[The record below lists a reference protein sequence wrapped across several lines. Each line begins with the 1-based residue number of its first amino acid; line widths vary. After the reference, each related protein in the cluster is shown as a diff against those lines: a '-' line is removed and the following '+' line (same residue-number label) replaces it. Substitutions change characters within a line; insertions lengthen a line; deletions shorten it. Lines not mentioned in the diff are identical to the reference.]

1 MGKRLDQSKAPYLD
15 AVLDYIKKGRT
26 AFHMPGHARG
36 RVAPPE
42 LLEFFGE
49 NVFLADLTEVEG
61 LDYLHKPEG
70 VIKEAQEIAADAFGA
85 DQSFFL
91 VNGSTVGVVCMMLS
105 AVKPKEKII
114 LQRNTHRSAIAGLTL
129 GEIEPI
135 FIQSR
140 FHPELNMMTGITP
153 DDLEET
159 IMMHRDAKAVL
170 LTCPNYF
177 GMSENTSELIRIAHE
192 NDMIALV
199 DEAHGVHLHFHPDI
213 PMSAVD
219 LRADMV
225 VQSMHKTMPS
235 FTQTSI
241 LHLNGNSI
249 NPKRVQTLLT
259 YLQTSSPNYLFMVS
273 IDAAR
278 RQFALHGREMIEKAI
293 EIADKART
301 RIKKFKKLYSFREEI
316 VDDVTIC
323 SFDPTKLTVC
333 VKNAGYMG
341 YECEPILN
349 QKFNVEIELADLNN
363 ILCFITAG
371 NTDQDIDHLIEA
383 LQYFDDNP
391 RPVVNRDIVKL
402 PKIPNTILFPSET
415 FALDPVS
422 VDFESADGEI
432 AYEVIAPY
440 PPGIAYTV
448 PGEIITQEV
457 VELITELRSK
467 GSFVQGISP
476 DNKVKIV
483 KY

>member
-1 MGKRLDQSKAPYLD
+1 VGKRLDQTRTPYVD
-15 AVLDYIKKGRT
+15 AILNYVKKGRT

-36 RVAPPE
+36 RIAPPE

-49 NVFLADLTEVEG
+49 NVYLADLTEVEG

-70 VIKEAQEIAADAFGA
+70 VLKEAQDIAADAFGA

-129 GEIEPI
+129 GDIQPI

-140 FHPELNMMTGITP
+140 FQPELNMMTGITP
-153 DDLEET
+153 DDLEEA
-159 IMMHRDAKAVL
+159 ILANPDAKAVL

-177 GMSENTSELIRIAHE
+177 GMSENTPELIRIAHE
-192 NDMIALV
+192 NDMVALV

-235 FTQTSI
+235 FTQSSI
-241 LHLNGNSI
+241 LHLNGNLI
-249 NPKRVQTLLT
+249 NPKRVQTLLS
-259 YLQTSSPNYLFMVS
+259 YLQTSSPSYLLMAS

-278 RQFALHGREMIEKAI
+278 REFALHGEELIDKAI
-293 EIADKART
+293 ATADKARK
-301 RIKKFKKLYSFREEI
+301 RIKDFKYLYSFREEI
-316 VDDVTIC
+316 VDDMTIC
-323 SFDPTKLTVC
+323 SFDPTKLTIC

-371 NTDQDIDHLIEA
+371 NSDQDIDHLMEA
-383 LQYFDDNP
+383 LQYFDSNP

-402 PKIPNTILFPSET
+402 PKIPNQILYPSET

-422 VDFESADGEI
+422 MDFETADGEI

-440 PPGIAYTV
+440 PPGIAYTC

-457 VELITELRSK
+457 VELVTELRSK
-467 GSFVQGISP
+467 GSFVQGITP
-476 DNKVKIV
+476 DNKVKVV